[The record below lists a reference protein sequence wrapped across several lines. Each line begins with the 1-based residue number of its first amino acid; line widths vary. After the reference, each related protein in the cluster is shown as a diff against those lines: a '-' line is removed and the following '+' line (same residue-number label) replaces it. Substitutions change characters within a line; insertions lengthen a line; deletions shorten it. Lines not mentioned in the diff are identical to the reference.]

1 MDKGSIFHLSV
12 EREDRMSMGP
22 SLNTAAEGIIMP
34 RCEEKGKG
42 NRKRTTSSSAL
53 KAVLLF
59 GQTVDLSV
67 PRSLLNGG
75 S

>member
-22 SLNTAAEGIIMP
+22 SLNTAAEGIIKP

-53 KAVLLF
+53 MAVPLPQPAHNIN
-59 GQTVDLSV
+59 GWLSTD
-67 PRSLLNGG
+67 RT
-75 S
+75 